1 MLPQSD
7 KFISP
12 KRVFIFFQFIIIL
25 IPASFIFSAAY
36 VVVAKDFD
44 INAATPSD
52 SVSQDYDEFDTVTP
66 SFSTGDEIN
75 PSMSDSRSSW
85 LTPFEQEYFGFFSI
99 LCGPKSGAS
108 SDMKLFRFT
117 AGYFA
122 LIYLIMQCILGGKL
136 MQGERDLHYWKLQA
150 WWEGQVGIFLVSVY
164 LNVCILGQQDD
175 TVVTLAFSRRLS
187 TALTA
192 LTLFTYISYFVM
204 IWTVYQFTK
213 ELKLKGIVYPDPDKD
228 GKKEKLEKSKDGSQ
242 FTKDLQAIL
251 DWLKNA
257 RLNNN
262 GLHPVVLRCNVV
274 ATYLVEKMVKFGN
287 KMDESL
293 PPKH

>member
-7 KFISP
+7 NFISP

-75 PSMSDSRSSW
+75 PSRSSW
-85 LTPFEQEYFGFFSI
+85 LTQFEQEYFGFFFI

-175 TVVTLAFSRRLS
+175 SVVTLAFSRRLS

-257 RLNNN
+257 QLNNN
-262 GLHPVVLRCNVV
+262 GLHPAVLRCNVM

-293 PPKH
+293 PHEH